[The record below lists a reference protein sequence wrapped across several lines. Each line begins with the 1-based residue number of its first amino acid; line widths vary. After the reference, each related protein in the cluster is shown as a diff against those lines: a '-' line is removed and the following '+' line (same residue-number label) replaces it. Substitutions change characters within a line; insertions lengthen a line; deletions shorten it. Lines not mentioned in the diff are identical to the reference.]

1 MREYTFARCLFCT
14 TGKEEFVARGIE
26 ESGHGRALF
35 PQRMKKFRK
44 GQSWEERLTA
54 LLPGDVFV
62 YSDEELVRFAG
73 FPSAQHIIRV
83 LKYGNGGDALVG
95 RDREF
100 ADWLWRLEG
109 RVGVM
114 RALQEGDRVEIIDG
128 VFKQLRGRITRM
140 DRRRK
145 TVRVELDTQ
154 GAIRHIWLSYEI
166 VDRVDAERLPV
177 AGDEGARGLE
187 A

>member
-1 MREYTFARCLFCT
+1 METAATRSSDAIGSLP
-14 TGKEEFVARGIE
+14 TG
-26 ESGHGRALF
+26 SGAS
-35 PQRMKKFRK
+35 K
-44 GQSWEERLTA
+44 GAW
-54 LLPGDVFV
+54 
-62 YSDEELVRFAG
+62 
-73 FPSAQHIIRV
+73 
-83 LKYGNGGDALVG
+83 
-95 RDREF
+95 
-100 ADWLWRLEG
+100 
-109 RVGVM
+109 GVM

>member
-1 MREYTFARCLFCT
+1 
-14 TGKEEFVARGIE
+14 
-26 ESGHGRALF
+26 
-35 PQRMKKFRK
+35 
-44 GQSWEERLTA
+44 
-54 LLPGDVFV
+54 
-62 YSDEELVRFAG
+62 
-73 FPSAQHIIRV
+73 
-83 LKYGNGGDALVG
+83 
-95 RDREF
+95 
-100 ADWLWRLEG
+100 
-109 RVGVM
+109 M

-177 AGDEGARGLE
+177 AGDEGARGLKRHDLQKGPDTTSCRLL
-187 A
+187 AGAAGRL